1 MIAPIK
7 EWLVHR
13 GSFIAQI
20 ALLCAIWFAG
30 DMVAKLS
37 GLPIPGGILG
47 LAFVLLLLL
56 TGRVRA
62 PVMKRGADW
71 FLGNM
76 LLFFIPAIL
85 AVLDHGELFGPTGLK
100 ILAVIF
106 SSTLIVMLSTAF
118 VVDLCYRFRAAHAG
132 APPDLR

>member
-1 MIAPIK
+1 MITHIK
-7 EWLVHR
+7 DWLLHR

-20 ALLCAIWFAG
+20 ALLYGIWFAG
-30 DMVAKLS
+30 DMIARLS
-37 GLPIPGGILG
+37 GLPVPGGIIG

-56 TGRVRA
+56 TGRIRA

-85 AVLDHGELFGPTGLK
+85 AVLDHSELFGPTGLK

-106 SSTLIVMLSTAF
+106 SSTLIVMLTTAF
-118 VVDLCYRFRAAHAG
+118 VVDLCYRFRVVHAVS
-132 APPDLR
+132 PPDLR